1 MQLLSDLTGLEVERA
16 KETEMS
22 ILGVAL
28 LAGLQ
33 SGTWKSK
40 EDLPKI
46 RTIDLFKPNKDRG
59 LKYEPIFNQWNK
71 AVDRFKQW
79 Y

>member
-33 SGTWKSK
+33 SGKLKKNNIKRNINFLSINIAR
-40 EDLPKI
+40 KI
-46 RTIDLFKPNKDRG
+46 KK
-59 LKYEPIFNQWNK
+59 
-71 AVDRFKQW
+71 
-79 Y
+79 